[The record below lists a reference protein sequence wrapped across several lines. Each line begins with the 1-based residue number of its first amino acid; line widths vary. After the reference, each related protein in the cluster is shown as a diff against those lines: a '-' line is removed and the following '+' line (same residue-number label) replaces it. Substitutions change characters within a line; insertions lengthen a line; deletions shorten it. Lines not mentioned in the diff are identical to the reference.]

1 MEIYRESWETSV
13 GNICTN
19 LRKQILGG
27 DWDTK
32 RGEKLRA
39 DDMTK
44 KNIKIFVQIWEKQIL
59 GRHWDTKRGEK

>member
-27 DWDTK
+27 KRDTK

-39 DDMTK
+39 ADDM
-44 KNIKIFVQIWEKQIL
+44 IIW
-59 GRHWDTKRGEK
+59 WVRGYGLTNYFHDA

>member
-32 RGEKLRA
+32 RGEKLLG
-39 DDMTK
+39 DDMIN
-44 KNIKIFVQIWEKQIL
+44 KNIKIFLQICESKYSEE
-59 GRHWDTKRGEK
+59 T